1 MTVWAEPVVLHVTV
15 LLHKHSGYVHCTYLY
30 LLTYLRDNH
39 TGSTFGR
46 QNAAINGDSALT
58 SQQLSYKSTTVGLTL
73 ASWDREIKCKQINKI
88 VIME

>member
-1 MTVWAEPVVLHVTV
+1 MSLCCYTSTQVIYTALIFT
-15 LLHKHSGYVHCTYLY
+15 Y
-30 LLTYLRDNH
+30 LLTYIPDNH